1 MLLKN
6 EKSRDIIQHHIYN
19 YIIKRDNP
27 MKIFTESEEII
38 YKLRELYEKYG
49 YRRFK
54 MSKFE
59 EYAFYMEY
67 KKFLTTQNII
77 SFNDLDGSLLALKP
91 DITLSIAKNAKCGE
105 NTRVYYNENVYR
117 PSPNIHEYKEI
128 PQMGVEYMGDIDI
141 YAEYEIVRLAAMS
154 VKEIAKTAFSND
166 GEYAYSLDISHMG
179 FVNALFNHYGVSES
193 AKAEVLACLGKKD
206 GEGVFAACIADGVS
220 ADGAAKIAELAS
232 VHGELPK
239 LSAFSVCEETEKAYE
254 ELKVIFETLPR
265 ASINIDFS
273 IVNDM
278 SYYNGIVFQ
287 GFVHGIPRSVLSGG
301 RYDNLLAKMGKS
313 VGACGFALYLDLI
326 DLYGESEDS
335 FDSDI
340 VMLYSDGADI
350 PSLEKAAAFYR
361 DNGFRVCV
369 CKKGSVIP
377 KTKKIIEFDGEKEV
391 LV

>member
-1 MLLKN
+1 
-6 EKSRDIIQHHIYN
+6 
-19 YIIKRDNP
+19 
-27 MKIFTESEEII
+27 MKIFTQSEEII
-38 YKLRELYEKYG
+38 YKLREIYEKYG

-91 DITLSIAKNAKCGE
+91 DITLSIAKNVKCGE
-105 NTRVYYNENVYR
+105 NTKVYYNENVYR
-117 PSPNIHEYKEI
+117 PSHNINEYKEI
-128 PQMGVEYMGDIDI
+128 PQMGVEYIGDIDM
-141 YAEYEIVRLAAMS
+141 YAEYEVVRLAAMS
-154 VKEIAKTAFSND
+154 VKEIAKTAFAQD
-166 GEYAYSLDISHMG
+166 GEFSYSLDISHMG
-179 FVNALFNHYGVSES
+179 FVNGLFNHYGVSET
-193 AKAEVLACLGKKD
+193 AKTEVLSCLGKKD
-206 GEGVFAACIADGVS
+206 SDGIFAACTADGVS
-220 ADGAAKIAELAS
+220 EEGASKIAKLAG

-239 LSAFSVCEETEKAYE
+239 LSDFSVCEETERAYD

-301 RYDNLLAKMGKS
+301 RYDNLLAKMGKN

-326 DLYGESEDS
+326 DLYGESENGYDA
-335 FDSDI
+335 DI
-340 VMLYSDGADI
+340 VILYSEGADI

-369 CKKGSVIP
+369 CKKGSVLP
-377 KTKKIIEFDGEKEV
+377 KTKKIIEFDGDKEV